1 MKLSREEIKARAKQ
15 MASIMQP
22 DEELCRLHKMKLLH
36 VLSNQLMELG
46 FDCMADGREIISIIE
61 NFNVDTSKLSVPD
74 GDYAKFREGILAGNY
89 DMKCSGELIQTDD
102 QKKYINDA
110 VKSGK
115 AHIMY

>member
-1 MKLSREEIKARAKQ
+1 MKLSREEIKERAKK

-22 DEELCRLHKMKLLH
+22 EEELDRLHKMRLLH

-46 FDCMADGREIISIIE
+46 FDCIADGREIISIIE
-61 NFNVDTSKLSVPD
+61 NFNVDTSKLSIPD
-74 GDYAKFREGILAGNY
+74 GNYTKFRECVLAGNY
-89 DMKCSGELIQTDD
+89 DIKCSDELIQTDE

>member
-22 DEELCRLHKMKLLH
+22 DEELCRLHKIKLLY
-36 VLSNQLMELG
+36 VLSNQLTELG
-46 FDCMADGREIISIIE
+46 FDCIADGREIVSIID
-61 NFNVDTSKLSVPD
+61 NFNVDTSKLSIP
-74 GDYAKFREGILAGNY
+74 GDDYVKFREDVLAGEY
-89 DMKCSGELIQTDD
+89 DVKCSDELIQTDE
-102 QKKYINDA
+102 QKKYIDDA